1 MTPLDQAFIK
11 AYHRGPGRPA
21 IGHAPVG
28 RTSVNRTSAER
39 TPIAR
44 PSPGAASVAAV
55 TVSPAHA
62 IPVAH
67 SHFPVAQR
75 IVAAQPIVAGQP
87 VSFASNSFAPA
98 ATFAA
103 PLSTFTARAPIAP
116 LDPAYQVPNFVW
128 PAKIDELMHRA
139 AAACSTCGAALLRH
153 SLEQRKVLLVTAAMR
168 GIGCSTVS
176 LILARSAAMR
186 GSRVAIIDLD
196 VRRPRLADMLG
207 ITSPVSWD
215 AGVGAGQPL
224 AESLIESALERLTL
238 MPLTNTVPSTTL
250 PNLAD
255 AVNTLREHYDL
266 VLCDAGPLDTDAA
279 ALDLAAIVSGASLD
293 DGVIVRNADP
303 ASEPLSRRLAAMGV
317 GRWQTVQNFAPQG
330 H

>member
-39 TPIAR
+39 TPTAR
-44 PSPGAASVAAV
+44 PSTAAASVAAV

-62 IPVAH
+62 IPAAH
-67 SHFPVAQR
+67 SHFPVAQQV
-75 IVAAQPIVAGQP
+75 VAAQPVG
-87 VSFASNSFAPA
+87 FAPNTFAPA

-103 PLSTFTARAPIAP
+103 PLSTFMSRAPIAP

-128 PAKIDELMHRA
+128 PAKVDELMHRA
-139 AAACSTCGAALLRH
+139 AAACSTCGAAMLRN
-153 SLEQRKVLLVTAAMR
+153 SLEQRKVLLVTAAVR

-207 ITSPVSWD
+207 VTSPVSWD
-215 AGVGAGQPL
+215 AGIGAGQPL

-266 VLCDAGPLDTDAA
+266 VLCDAGPA
-279 ALDLAAIVSGASLD
+279 ALVSGAPLD

-303 ASEPLSRRLAAMGV
+303 ASEPLSRRLAALGV

-330 H
+330 